1 MLELAKQLAGLTCLV
16 RGTTMLF
23 RCGVRSAPVIG
34 QSISHYRLIEKLG
47 GGGMGVVYKA
57 EDTMLGRFVAL
68 KFLPDAVAGDHQAL
82 ERFRREARAASA
94 LSHPNI
100 CTIHEIA
107 SENERWFIVMEF
119 LDGLTL
125 KYRIAGRAL
134 PMPELLSLS
143 LEIAD
148 ALDAAHAQNIM
159 HRDIKPANIFVTK
172 RGHAK
177 VLDFGLAKIEATT
190 PTALTED
197 VTTTA
202 TVMGTVAYMS
212 PEQVSGK
219 PLDARTD
226 LFSFGVVLY
235 EMATG
240 KQPFQRETTGSTF
253 GAILHEAPVAPIR
266 INAQIPAQLVN
277 IIAKSLEKNRDLR
290 YQSAAEMRTDLQR
303 LRLEFEK
310 VWAEQGPEP
319 SPFPVAPSSG
329 TADSAQAPTVE
340 LPRRSIP
347 VARWKRWG
355 LVALAAA
362 VAALGLAAF
371 LYYPSRHAQALAD
384 KDTIVLAD
392 FTNSTGDPVFD
403 DTLKQTLSIALR
415 QSPFLNVVSDSKI
428 ASVLQMMTRPPDIP
442 LTSDVAREVCLRSG
456 SKAFIAG
463 GIVPLGR
470 QYVLAL
476 KAADCQTGDILAQ
489 AQATATKKENVLD
502 ALSNASAQI
511 RRELGE
517 SMASVH
523 RFDVPLSQA
532 TTPSLEAL
540 KAFSLGMRA
549 GLQKSTAQ
557 SIAYYQKAI
566 ELDPNFAAAY
576 RGLASGYA
584 SLAETGRASQY
595 LGKAFEL
602 RHNASEREK
611 LYIAADYYRFVSGE
625 LDKAAQTYQEWVEN
639 YPRDDA
645 GYNSL
650 GITYASLGQYDKAAE
665 ADRQALRLAPEV
677 GGPYMNLG
685 NCLLA
690 EQRFS
695 EAKQIEEAAL
705 ARNLDDYVLRS
716 ALYGIA
722 FLSKDP
728 KALAEQ
734 RKWFEK
740 DSGTEHFVLAL
751 DSDTEAFSGHLRK
764 ARELT
769 RRAVESGVRADSK
782 ENAAIWESNAAIREA
797 AFGNRGEA
805 VRLATRAIPLAAD
818 SQGVQLE
825 TTLAF
830 AMAGETDRAETMAR
844 ELDRHFP
851 VDTQVQSLWLPAI
864 QAQLEL
870 NRKNGKAAVERVQ
883 SSANLDLA
891 QIQFIN
897 NLSCM
902 YSTYIRGQA
911 HLAAGDGGAAA
922 GEFQKII
929 DHSGIVWNCWT
940 GVLARLG
947 LARAYRLAGD
957 RAKALAAYED
967 FLGNWME
974 ADSDIPALRQAKTE
988 YAALK

>member
-1 MLELAKQLAGLTCLV
+1 M
-16 RGTTMLF
+16 
-23 RCGVRSAPVIG
+23 IG
-34 QSISHYRLIEKLG
+34 QCISHYRLIEKLG

-68 KFLPDAVAGDHQAL
+68 KFLPDAVAGDRQAL

-100 CTIHEIA
+100 CTIHEIS
-107 SENERWFIVMEF
+107 SENGRWFIVMEF

-134 PMPELLSLS
+134 PLPELLSLS
-143 LEIAD
+143 IEIAD

-159 HRDIKPANIFVTK
+159 HRDIKPANLFVTK

-177 VLDFGLAKIEATT
+177 VLDFGLAKIEAAT

-197 VTTTA
+197 LTTTA
-202 TVMGTVAYMS
+202 SVMGTVAYMS
-212 PEQVSGK
+212 PEQVSGR
-219 PLDARTD
+219 PFDARTD

-253 GAILHEAPVAPIR
+253 GAILHEAPLPPVR
-266 INAQIPAQLVN
+266 LNAHLPPLLENMIV
-277 IIAKSLEKNRDLR
+277 KSLEKNRDLR

-303 LRLEFEK
+303 LRLEFERTWTEK
-310 VWAEQGPEP
+310 GIELNP
-319 SPFPVAPSSG
+319 SQVTTSSATSG
-329 TADSAQAPTVE
+329 SAQAPTVE
-340 LPRRSIP
+340 LRRTLTS
-347 VARWKRWG
+347 ASRKKRWAVG
-355 LVALAAA
+355 GIAAGAALAA
-362 VAALGLAAF
+362 LLAF
-371 LYYPSRHAQALAD
+371 LYYPSRHAQALGN
-384 KDTIVLAD
+384 KDTVVLAD

-428 ASVLQMMTRPPDIP
+428 TSILQMMTRPPDIP
-442 LTSDVAREVCLRSG
+442 LTPEVAREVCLRSG

-463 GIVPLGR
+463 GIASLGS

-476 KAADCQTGDILAQ
+476 KAADCQTGDILAE
-489 AQATATKKENVLD
+489 AQATAAAKEKVLD
-502 ALSNASAQI
+502 ALGSASVRM

-517 SMASVH
+517 SIASVH
-523 RFDVPLSQA
+523 KFDVPLSQA
-532 TTPSLEAL
+532 TTPSLDAL
-540 KAFSLGMRA
+540 KAFSLGVRA
-549 GLQKSTAQ
+549 GMHKSTTQ

-602 RHNASEREK
+602 RHHASEREK

-650 GITYASLGQYDKAAE
+650 GITYASLGQYDKAGDANRE
-665 ADRQALRLAPEV
+665 ALQLAPEA

-690 EQRFS
+690 QQRFS
-695 EAKQIEEAAL
+695 EAKQIEQAAL

-722 FLSKDP
+722 FLSKDS

-734 RKWFEK
+734 RKWFQK
-740 DSGTEHFVLAL
+740 DPGTEHFVLSL

-769 RRAVESGVRADSK
+769 RRSVDSAVRVDSK
-782 ENAAIWESNAAIREA
+782 ENAGVWEANAAIREA
-797 AFGNRGEA
+797 AFGNRAEA
-805 VRLATRAIPLAAD
+805 VRLATHAIPLAQA

-825 TTLAF
+825 TALAF
-830 AMAGETDRAETMAR
+830 AMAGETTRAETMAR
-844 ELDRHFP
+844 DLDRRFP

-864 QAQLEL
+864 EAQSAL
-870 NRKNGKAAVERVQ
+870 NRNHPKAAVERLQ
-883 SSANLDLA
+883 SSSSLDLA

-911 HLAAGDGGAAA
+911 HLAAGDGNAAA
-922 GEFQKII
+922 ADFQKIL

-940 GVLARLG
+940 GALARLG
-947 LARAYRLAGD
+947 LARAYRLSED
-957 RAKALAAYED
+957 RGKARAAYEG
-967 FLGNWME
+967 FLSSWQD
-974 ADSDIPALRQAKTE
+974 ADSDIPVLQQAKAE
-988 YAALK
+988 YSQLK